1 MDSANLQVEKQQEA
15 TRKARTLQ
23 LPKKGGKLGAKLW
36 TEPLGNRVIS
46 IFCGQKPCTRII

>member
-23 LPKKGGKLGAKLW
+23 LPKKGGNLARNFGR
-36 TEPLGNRVIS
+36 NH
-46 IFCGQKPCTRII
+46 

>member
-36 TEPLGNRVIS
+36 TEPLGN
-46 IFCGQKPCTRII
+46 